1 MKFEVRS
8 ETYFTA
14 EELMDNYEV
23 DMEELNPYY
32 DEVKDKVFVE
42 VKHIAPIFN
51 FGENIEAEII
61 IKSRNGNPVIIIDE
75 GL

>member
-8 ETYFTA
+8 ETYFTP
-14 EELMDNYEV
+14 EELMENYEV

-32 DEVKDKVFVE
+32 DEVEDKVFVE

-51 FGENIEAEII
+51 FSENIEAEII

>member
-14 EELMDNYEV
+14 EELMENYEV
-23 DMEELNPYY
+23 DMEELTPYY
-32 DEVKDKVFVE
+32 DEVEDKVFVE

-51 FGENIEAEII
+51 FAENIEAEII
-61 IKSRNGNPVIIIDE
+61 IKSHNGNPVIIIDE
-75 GL
+75 GI

>member
-14 EELMDNYEV
+14 EELLDNYEV

-32 DEVKDKVFVE
+32 DEVEDKVFVE

-51 FGENIEAEII
+51 FSENIEAEII

>member
-8 ETYFTA
+8 ETYFTP
-14 EELMDNYEV
+14 EELMENYEV

-32 DEVKDKVFVE
+32 DEVEDKVFVE

-51 FGENIEAEII
+51 FA
-61 IKSRNGNPVIIIDE
+61 KTLKLKLLLKVAMVIP
-75 GL
+75 

>member
-8 ETYFTA
+8 ETYFTP
-14 EELMDNYEV
+14 EELMENYEV

-32 DEVKDKVFVE
+32 DEVQDKVFVE

-51 FGENIEAEII
+51 FSENIEAEII

>member
-8 ETYFTA
+8 ETYFTP

-32 DEVKDKVFVE
+32 DEVEDKVFVE

-51 FGENIEAEII
+51 FSENIEAEII
-61 IKSRNGNPVIIIDE
+61 IKSRNGNPVIIINE

>member
-8 ETYFTA
+8 EAYLTA
-14 EELMDNYEV
+14 EELMENYEV

-32 DEVKDKVFVE
+32 DEVEDKVFVE

-51 FGENIEAEII
+51 FGENIDAEII

>member
-8 ETYFTA
+8 ETYFTP
-14 EELMDNYEV
+14 EELLDNYEV

-32 DEVKDKVFVE
+32 DEVEDKVFVE
-42 VKHIAPIFN
+42 VKHIASIFN